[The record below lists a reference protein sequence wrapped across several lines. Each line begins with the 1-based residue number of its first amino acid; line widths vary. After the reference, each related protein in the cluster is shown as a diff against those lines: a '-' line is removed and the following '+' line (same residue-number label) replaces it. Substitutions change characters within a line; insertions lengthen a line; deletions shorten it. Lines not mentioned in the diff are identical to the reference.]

1 MKYNGCDNSGSTML
15 NLYRSA
21 LVRYRRKDSGGAADT
36 IRNMA
41 KNLTPLNPDGTASVN
56 FYKLS
61 PVKGSIEDAVTAMQ
75 QGKTR
80 LTLQILKHIHL
91 EMHYGRL
98 VA

>member
-1 MKYNGCDNSGSTML
+1 MKYNRCSNSASTIMS
-15 NLYRSA
+15 LYCSA
-21 LVRYRRKDSGGAADT
+21 VVRYKRKDSSGAADT

-41 KNLTPLNPDGTASVN
+41 KNLIPLNPDGTASVN

-61 PVKGSIEDAVTAMQ
+61 PVRGSIEDAVTAMQ

-80 LTLQILKHIHL
+80 LTLQILKYIHL